1 MQQLNILDA
10 IDRASSRR
18 DLGMERVAAKAERQV
33 SGWQEAAL
41 DRLRLYLIRMQDREF
56 LAEEFVRFATERGL
70 PPPHDARAYGS
81 VMQAAA
87 RKRLVVK
94 VGYRLA
100 LSSNMSPKCLWRAA

>member
-1 MQQLNILDA
+1 MLQLNILDA

-18 DLGMERVAAKAERQV
+18 DLGIERVAAKAERRV
-33 SGWQEAAL
+33 SGWQEAAV
-41 DRLRLYLIRMQDREF
+41 DRLRLYLIAVQGREF
-56 LAEEFVRFATERGL
+56 LAEDFVAFATSRGL
-70 PPPHDARAYGS
+70 PAPHDARAYGS

-100 LSSNMSPKCLWRAA
+100 LSSNMSPKCLWKGC